1 LLRDRGWLILGALS
15 WVVPVNVVW
24 ILGVAEAL
32 IGTSVPVESTKHF
45 AATDDSNDCA
55 ATVGAAVQPCAF
67 GAPLRGFGA

>member
-1 LLRDRGWLILGALS
+1 
-15 WVVPVNVVW
+15 VPVNVVW